1 MRVGAVRE
9 VWRYPVKSMMGQRIG
24 AGDVTRL
31 GLVGDRGW
39 ACRDEVRGG
48 IRGAKKIGGLMRLA
62 ARYDVEP
69 TASSPSPPVTI
80 TLPDGS
86 TVGTGDPGV
95 DERVSTAVDHP
106 VTLWP
111 LRPPDDVDHYR
122 RGPGDTDD
130 IVAELRDIFGRDES
144 EPLPDLSVFPP
155 EIVEFESLPGTY
167 YDAYPLHLLT
177 DASLR
182 TLERRLPGSVID
194 VRRFR
199 PNLLVALDAPA
210 GPAGPDGSDD
220 PGAAGG
226 SDPFPEQAWLGRR
239 IRVGAD
245 EYDVV
250 APCPRCVMP
259 TRDFADLPADRD
271 ILHTIVSEAQQNLG
285 VYLVPVADAGRLAE
299 GDEVAVVG

>member
-1 MRVGAVRE
+1 MRIGSVGE
-9 VWRYPVKSMMGQRIG
+9 VWRYPVKSMVGERVG
-24 AGDVTRL
+24 AAGVTRL
-31 GLVGDRGW
+31 GMVGDRGW

-62 ARYDVEP
+62 ARYDAEP
-69 TASSPSPPVTI
+69 TRGSPSAPVTI
-80 TLPDGS
+80 TMPDGS
-86 TVGTGDPGV
+86 TTHSADADVADRISSAVGH
-95 DERVSTAVDHP
+95 R

-111 LRPPDDVDHYR
+111 LRPPTDLDHYR

-130 IVAELRDIFGRDES
+130 IVAELRDIFGRDDD

-182 TLERRLPGSVID
+182 TLEKLLPGSVLD

-199 PNLLVALDAPA
+199 PNLLVSLD
-210 GPAGPDGSDD
+210 DG
-220 PGAAGG
+220 AGG
-226 SDPFPEQAWLGRR
+226 PKVAPFPEQDWLGRR
-239 IRVGAD
+239 LRIGDA

-259 TRDFADLPADRD
+259 TRDFADLPADRE
-271 ILHTIVSEAQQNLG
+271 ILHAIVREAGQNLG
-285 VYLVPVADAGRLAE
+285 VYLVPVADEGRLAE
-299 GDEVAVVG
+299 GEEVVLLP

>member
-1 MRVGAVRE
+1 MRIGSVSQL
-9 VWRYPVKSMMGQRIG
+9 WRYPVKSMMGERIG

-62 ARYDVEP
+62 ARYDSEP
-69 TASSPSPPVTI
+69 TTRSLSPPVTI
-80 TLPDGS
+80 TLPDGT
-86 TVGTGDPGV
+86 TVGTGDADVGA
-95 DERVSTAVDHP
+95 RVSAAIGHR

-111 LRPPDDVDHYR
+111 LQPPDDLDHYR
-122 RGPGDTDD
+122 RGAGDTDD
-130 IVAELRDIFGRDES
+130 IVAELRDIFGRDDD

-155 EIVEFESLPGTY
+155 GIVEFESLPGTY

-182 TLERRLPGSVID
+182 TLETLLPGSRLD

-199 PNLLVALDAPA
+199 PNLLVALD
-210 GPAGPDGSDD
+210 DG
-220 PGAAGG
+220 ATGG
-226 SDPFPEQAWLGRR
+226 DPFPEAAWLGRR
-239 IRVGAD
+239 LRIGDA

-259 TRDFADLPADRD
+259 TRDFADLPRD
-271 ILHTIVSEAQQNLG
+271 AEILHTIVREADQNLG

-299 GDEVAVVG
+299 DDDVTSVD